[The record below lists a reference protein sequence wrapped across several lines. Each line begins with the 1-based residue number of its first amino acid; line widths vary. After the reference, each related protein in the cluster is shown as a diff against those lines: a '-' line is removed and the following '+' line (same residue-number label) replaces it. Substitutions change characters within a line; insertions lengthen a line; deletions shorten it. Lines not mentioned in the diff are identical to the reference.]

1 MRDDARRTRSSF
13 FVAHTCCQPFCY
25 STAAR
30 APAIGGGV
38 TGGTNEH
45 VSAESRAGEGGAHG
59 NWLLGLAVRS
69 TVAAFRQ
76 AWSATPAA
84 AKRRWMTTLA
94 VGFAICAALMAAIT
108 LAARANESPLR
119 RWDERVIRL
128 VERGPVSF
136 SNAILLESFG
146 NLTYLVPVT
155 LAAAFVAARAGR
167 PLVALTFPL
176 AYALQRPLVLIGWW
190 LWNRRRP
197 EIIAAGIA
205 APPLHSFPS
214 GHVALMLSVYGLL
227 AWLWVRASRSAAER
241 TLAVLLLAVLL
252 LTVGWARV
260 RLGAHWPSDVLAGYV
275 IGSAWLI
282 TVVRSLRK
290 NPTLAAL

>member
-1 MRDDARRTRSSF
+1 
-13 FVAHTCCQPFCY
+13 
-25 STAAR
+25 
-30 APAIGGGV
+30 V

-45 VSAESRAGEGGAHG
+45 ISGERPAAEGTDGG
-59 NWLLGLAVRS
+59 WLLGRAVRPV
-69 TVAAFRQ
+69 VAAFGQ
-76 AWSATPAA
+76 TWSATPPA
-84 AKRRWMTTLA
+84 AKRRWLTTLA
-94 VGFAICAALMAAIT
+94 VGFVACAGLMAAIT
-108 LAARANESPLR
+108 LAARANESALR
-119 RWDERVIRL
+119 AWDERVIRV

-176 AYALQRPLVLIGWW
+176 AYAFQRPLVLIGWW

-241 TLAVLLLAVLL
+241 TLAVLLLALLL

-282 TVVRSLRK
+282 TIVRSLRTI
-290 NPTLAAL
+290 PTPDRPITT